1 MAVAENKLGEKP
13 ETDMTA
19 APQEGKEATPSP
31 EGDPE
36 ISYPFAWPGVA
47 GGGLGL
53 TKEQEELFFLCGLSL
68 DASTSPWY
76 PRIKR
81 AVDIAVSA
89 GMLIL
94 LSPLFLLIALAIWLE
109 DRGPIF
115 YRQTRIGQDR
125 RPFTFYKFRSMVV
138 NADEIKHHLAQQNEQ
153 NGPVFKIRND
163 PRVTRVGRLLRKT
176 SLDELPQFYNV
187 LRGDMSLVGPRPHLP
202 HEVDK
207 YLLHH
212 ELRLTVPPGLVC
224 LREVCG
230 RSDLPFERWIELDLM
245 YIRRRSLK
253 TDFCILKRAVRAV
266 LRGEGAY

>member
-1 MAVAENKLGEKP
+1 MAIAEKKLGGKP
-13 ETDMTA
+13 DDEMDS
-19 APQEGKEATPSP
+19 APQEGKEAGSP
-31 EGDPE
+31 QEGEPE

-53 TKEQEELFFLCGLSL
+53 TREQEELFFLCILSPE
-68 DASTSPWY
+68 ASDSPWY

-81 AVDIAVSA
+81 ALDIVISA
-89 GMLIL
+89 GMLVL

-115 YRQTRIGQDR
+115 YRQTRIGR
-125 RPFTFYKFRSMVV
+125 EGRPFTFYKFRSMVV
-138 NADEIKHHLAQQNEQ
+138 NADELKHHLAQQNEQ
-153 NGPVFKIRND
+153 DGPVFKIRND

-202 HEVDK
+202 HEVEK
-207 YLLHH
+207 YLPHDG
-212 ELRLTVPPGLVC
+212 LRLTVPPGLVC

-230 RSDLPFERWIELDLM
+230 RSDIPFERWIELDLI
-245 YIRRRSLK
+245 YIRRRSLR
-253 TDFCILKRAVRAV
+253 TDFNILKRAVRAV

>member
-1 MAVAENKLGEKP
+1 MAVAENKLAGKP
-13 ETDMTA
+13 DSEMTA
-19 APQEGKEATPSP
+19 TPR
-31 EGDPE
+31 EGDEAVGKPRREPE

-53 TKEQEELFFLCGLSL
+53 SKEEEELFFLCGLSME
-68 DASTSPWY
+68 ASSSPWY
-76 PRIKR
+76 PRVKR
-81 AVDIAVSA
+81 LLDVLVSA

-115 YRQTRIGQDR
+115 YRQTRVGQGR
-125 RPFTFYKFRSMVV
+125 RPFTFYKFRSMVA
-138 NADEIKHHLAQQNEQ
+138 NADQLKHHLTQQNEQ

-163 PRVTRVGRLLRKT
+163 PRVTRVGRFLRKT

-187 LRGDMSLVGPRPHLP
+187 LRGDLSLVGPRPHLP
-202 HEVDK
+202 HEVEK
-207 YLLHH
+207 YLPHH

-253 TDFCILKRAVRAV
+253 TDFNILKRAVRAV